1 MIKLTLIRSNDDEV
15 EWWLKPAHI
24 SDIIA
29 HQGGSEIF
37 TIFGGLNQSC
47 IVTEKPAE
55 VIKIIHSYNQVGIIS
70 NFLSEGNEG
79 IEDYKSVAGRDV

>member
-1 MIKLTLIRSNDDEV
+1 MIKLTLIRSEGDEV
-15 EWWLKPAHI
+15 EWWLKPLHI

-47 IVTEKPAE
+47 QVKEKPSE
-55 VIKIIHSYNQVGIIS
+55 VIKKMSLYNEIGIDS
-70 NFLSEGNEG
+70 NLACSE
-79 IEDYKSVAGRDV
+79 